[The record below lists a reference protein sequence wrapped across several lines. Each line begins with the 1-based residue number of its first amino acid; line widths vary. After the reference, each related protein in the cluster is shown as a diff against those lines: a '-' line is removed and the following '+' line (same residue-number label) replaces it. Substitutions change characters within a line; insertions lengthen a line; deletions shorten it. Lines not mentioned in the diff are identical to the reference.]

1 MILPFGEWTPDIDS
15 LSVKGLTVAE
25 NCVPAADGYLPLN
38 SLSDVTDALT
48 GACIGAAWFAD
59 KTGTVRVYA
68 GDATKLYRLSGATW
82 SNVSKSGN
90 YTGGTN
96 WEFVLWGD
104 RCIAVDPSI
113 NPQYFDMSSGTLFAD
128 LPGSPPKASRI
139 AVVGDFIVLGD
150 LENKPNWVRWS
161 GFNSSELWT
170 ASMATQSDSQEL
182 FGRGGRVQKII
193 SGSVGVIFQEHSIR
207 VMTYEG
213 PPRIFRIDEVEVDSG
228 TPAGNS
234 VVPVGSR
241 IFYYGWDGF
250 RVFSVGGGSQSISDN
265 RVTEWLKSNCPDVTT
280 IRGVAD
286 REAQR
291 VIWSFSTGSSTADRV
306 IIYDWSI
313 NRWSYGRV
321 DTEILF
327 EFSSPGY
334 TIDSMD
340 TIMPDIDAATLS
352 LDDRFWLGG
361 AISVG
366 AFTTAH
372 KAATFTGSE
381 LTATLETGEMQ
392 AERRL
397 FINKMRPLVTG
408 YGSMTA
414 QIASRSTLASPA
426 TFGPASTLNSSGEF
440 TTRAN
445 SRYHTFRVTI
455 SGGFDRA
462 MGLDVNAVPEGNR

>member
-1 MILPFGEWTPDIDS
+1 M
-15 LSVKGLTVAE
+15 
-25 NCVPAADGYLPLN
+25 
-38 SLSDVTDALT
+38 
-48 GACIGAAWFAD
+48 FA
-59 KTGTVRVYA
+59 
-68 GDATKLYRLSGATW
+68 
-82 SNVSKSGN
+82 
-90 YTGGTN
+90 
-96 WEFVLWGD
+96 LWGD

-113 NPQYFDMSSGTLFAD
+113 NPQYIDMSTGTLFAD
-128 LPGSPPKASRI
+128 LPGSPPKAARI

-150 LENKPNWVRWS
+150 LESKPNWVRWS
-161 GFNSSELWT
+161 GFNASELWT

-182 FGRGGRVQKII
+182 FGRGGKVQRIV
-193 SGSVGVIFQEHSIR
+193 GGNVGVIFQEHSIR
-207 VMTYEG
+207 LMTYEG

-234 VVPVGSR
+234 VVPVGAR

-250 RVFSVGGGSQSISDN
+250 RMYSPGAGSQPISDN
-265 RVTEWLKSNCPDVTT
+265 KVTQWLQDNCPDVTT
-280 IRGVAD
+280 IRGVSD

-291 VIWSFSTGSSTADRV
+291 VIWSFSTGSSNADRV
-306 IIYDWSI
+306 IIYDWSL
-313 NRWSYGRV
+313 NRWSYGKV

-327 EFSSPGY
+327 EFASPGY
-334 TIDSMD
+334 TLD
-340 TIMPDIDAATLS
+340 TIDTIVPDIDAATLS
-352 LDDRFWLGG
+352 FDDRFFLGG

-366 AFTTAH
+366 AFTTSH
-372 KAATFTGSE
+372 KAATFTGNP

-392 AERRL
+392 SDRRL
-397 FINKMRPLVTG
+397 FINRMRPLVTG

-414 QIASRSTLASPA
+414 QIASRPTLASVA
-426 TFGPASTLNSSGEF
+426 AIGGASTLNETGEF